1 MHESTDRPARI
12 SYYFHGRGHASSGRK
27 QTVVKKMGHVIYLKA
42 EPETIW
48 GRLSGDTTRPL
59 LQCENPQK
67 KIRTLLAER
76 NPIYTEAAD
85 SVIEVDG
92 RDTDT
97 IIEEILKELAACR
110 IIGKVENK

>member
-1 MHESTDRPARI
+1 MELRPYQQAAREAVEN
-12 SYYFHGRGHASSGRK
+12 RWE
-27 QTVVKKMGHVIYLKA
+27 Q
-42 EPETIW
+42 
-48 GRLSGDTTRPL
+48 GDDS
-59 LQCENPQK
+59 
-67 KIRTLLAER
+67 TLLSIPTGCGKTVIFAKIAE
-76 NPIYTEAAD
+76 D